1 MILFSRL
8 ILLAERGEETT
19 PCFEYELTKY
29 PFTLVKD
36 GMMRNGNKALLCS
49 FLMKGKPNVNL
60 PTEVVPVNDGEAL
73 LCQIKAFLCTK
84 FSDIYKLYKKNLYS
98 KYGCCYVVFDCFGN
112 VPTAKDMQ
120 HTNRTGTDS
129 PDITFISD
137 KKYVKSQD
145 DFLDNQNSKA
155 RFIFWIE
162 NHLS

>member
-1 MILFSRL
+1 MVSTLKIDNEVVNINLLILFSRL

-84 FSDIYKLYKKNLYS
+84 FSDIYKLYKKICTANMDTAMLCLIVLETFPLQKICNIQIELAPILLTLPSYQI
-98 KYGCCYVVFDCFGN
+98 KN
-112 VPTAKDMQ
+112 V
-120 HTNRTGTDS
+120 
-129 PDITFISD
+129 
-137 KKYVKSQD
+137 
-145 DFLDNQNSKA
+145 
-155 RFIFWIE
+155 
-162 NHLS
+162 